1 VGDER
6 PSTGFFFLPVVYSQS
21 ASFFSPFHI
30 IVIIHIQF
38 LTASQTIESPV
49 IPVQAAIIP
58 VAGPLA

>member
-1 VGDER
+1 MNV
-6 PSTGFFFLPVVYSQS
+6 PLPGFFSCLLSISNQLL
-21 ASFFSPFHI
+21 FFSPFHI

-49 IPVQAAIIP
+49 IRVQAAIIP